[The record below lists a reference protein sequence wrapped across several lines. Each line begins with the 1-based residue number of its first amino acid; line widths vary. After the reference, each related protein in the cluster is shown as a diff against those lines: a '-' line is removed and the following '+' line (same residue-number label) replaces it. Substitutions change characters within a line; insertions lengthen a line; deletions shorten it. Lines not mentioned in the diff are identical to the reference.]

1 MSALQPLFADLHVH
15 LGSTSR
21 GNPVKI
27 AASRDLTFHRIMEES
42 AYRKGIDVVGIIDAE
57 TPEALDDARALLA
70 AGELTPLPG
79 GGLCYRDRTTV
90 LLGAEVEVAHRGR
103 PVHWVAYLPTLEAM
117 ADFSEAL
124 GRTIKNRTLS
134 TQRSR
139 WTPPELVRAALERG
153 GLVFPAHAFTP
164 FKSLFAAAIS
174 LREILGEEAD
184 HIRAVELGLSADTGL
199 ADQLPELWG
208 RAYLTDSDAH
218 SLGKIARE
226 YNQLLLAEGSFEEFR
241 LALLGREGRQ
251 VLANF
256 GLDPRLGKYH
266 RTFCLDC
273 EAVVSDVPPVFHCSR
288 CGSKRV
294 VAGVVDRLAHLFR
307 LTADSA
313 EEGGPPARPP
323 YHYQVPLEFVPG
335 VGPKVMGRLLAAFGS
350 EMAVLHRASPP
361 DLAEVVG
368 AQLAARIVAAREGR
382 AGVEVGGGGHYG
394 RITLST

>member
-1 MSALQPLFADLHVH
+1 MTLRPLFADLHVH

-57 TPEALDDARALLA
+57 TPEALDDARALVA
-70 AGELTPLPG
+70 AGDLAPLPG
-79 GGLCYRDRTTV
+79 GGLRYRDRTTV
-90 LLGAEVEVAHRGR
+90 LLGAEIEVAHRGR

-139 WTPPELVRAALERG
+139 WTAPQLVRAALERG
-153 GLVFPAHAFTP
+153 GLVFPAHVFTP
-164 FKSLFAAAIS
+164 FKSLFNAAVS
-174 LREILGEEAD
+174 LREALGDEAQ
-184 HIRAVELGLSADTGL
+184 HIHAVELGLSADTGL

-208 RAYLTDSDAH
+208 RTYLTDSDAH

-226 YNQLLLAEGSFEEFR
+226 YNQLELANGSLEELR
-241 LALLGREGRQ
+241 LALLARDGRR

-273 EAVVSDVPPVFHCSR
+273 EAVVPNPPPVFHCSR
-288 CGSKRV
+288 CGSQRI
-294 VAGVVDRLAHLFR
+294 VAGVVDRLAHLSR
-307 LTADSA
+307 LTADQS
-313 EEGGPPARPP
+313 EGCGPPARPP

-335 VGPKVMGRLLAAFGS
+335 VGPKVMSRLLEVFGT
-350 EMAVLHRASPP
+350 EMAVLHRASPA
-361 DLAEVVG
+361 DLAEAVG
-368 AQLAARIVAAREGR
+368 AELASRIVAAREGR
-382 AGVEVGGGGHYG
+382 AGVEVGGGGRYG
-394 RITLST
+394 RIRLST